1 MAIIECEQCGA
12 VFPATSDELRYGIAL
27 CPSCG
32 NGISTRSAKR
42 GFTAQEVEDAF
53 FATRIDGCVGDVV
66 EGILT
71 AEDAMSRW
79 AFDQVDG
86 AYDDVGRVNWEFQ
99 RLTEIA
105 KARYARGKCALRIGR
120 VISCKREGGHSS
132 PVSAVSPS
140 VIVKWQRQEY
150 WAALERAAGNAVE
163 ERAAQESPLGSR
175 EDRYHRGRHGFLEDE
190 YGNVWDP
197 DTGWMGPEDAWA
209 LRRELDA
216 QDGDSVNLDD

>member
-12 VFPATSDELRYGIAL
+12 VFSATSDELRHGMAL

-66 EGILT
+66 EGILS
-71 AEDAMSRW
+71 AEDALSRW
-79 AFDQVDG
+79 AFEQVDG
-86 AYDDVGRVNWEFQ
+86 AYDDVAR
-99 RLTEIA
+99 A
-105 KARYARGKCALRIGR
+105 KARYVKGKYVLRIGR
-120 VISCKREGGHSS
+120 LISCKREGGHSR

-140 VIVKWQRQEY
+140 VITKWQGQEY
-150 WAALERAAGNAVE
+150 WAALERAVGNPVE
-163 ERAAQESPLGSR
+163 ERAAQESPWGSG

-190 YGNVWDP
+190 YGNVGIP
-197 DTGWMGPEDAWA
+197 GRGWVGPEEAWA